1 MVIERTAT
9 AVEHPNQIPVP
20 SPTSTA
26 LTVIDIS
33 WSLGQLATDRAW
45 VWDALDTVPLV
56 LVTVATVPGMRALD
70 AAMNLA
76 GRHAPLVCAVVGPR
90 RKKWPRQVVA
100 AMSQAIAAA
109 DAAGRLVTVE
119 EHHQLAINGLTPEPL
134 PPGLVTA
141 GRHLL
146 DLTAVRDNK
155 NDLEINEAEYQRREA
170 S

>member
-1 MVIERTAT
+1 
-9 AVEHPNQIPVP
+9 
-20 SPTSTA
+20 
-26 LTVIDIS
+26 
-33 WSLGQLATDRAW
+33 
-45 VWDALDTVPLV
+45 
-56 LVTVATVPGMRALD
+56 
-70 AAMNLA
+70 
-76 GRHAPLVCAVVGPR
+76 
-90 RKKWPRQVVA
+90 
-100 AMSQAIAAA
+100 MSQAIAAA